1 MQEGEV
7 TDARPASSKS
17 QRTQLLL
24 VEDDP
29 HVLETLAELL
39 ELEGYGV
46 CTAHDA
52 VSALEE
58 LQGHG
63 VSSVLCDLRLRG
75 SMDGYGFARAC
86 RSNPRLAELHLIAL
100 SGYDGDEVRKR
111 AMEAGFD
118 CLLRKPM
125 DLDCLC
131 AAIKQER
138 YFQADRENHKS
149 ETKGRRGR

>member
-7 TDARPASSKS
+7 THARPESSRS
-17 QRTQLLL
+17 QRTRLLL

-39 ELEGYGV
+39 ELEGYRL

-58 LQGHG
+58 LQGHAI
-63 VSSVLCDLRLRG
+63 SSVLCDLKLRG

-86 RSNPRLAELHLIAL
+86 RSNPELAELHLIAL
-100 SGYDGDEVRKR
+100 SGYDGDEVRKL

-118 CLLRKPM
+118 CLLRKPVE
-125 DLDCLC
+125 LERLC
-131 AAIKQER
+131 AAIRQGR
-138 YFQADRENHKS
+138 YFQADRENHKG
-149 ETKGRRGR
+149 ETKGRIGF

>member
-1 MQEGEV
+1 
-7 TDARPASSKS
+7 
-17 QRTQLLL
+17 LL
-24 VEDDP
+24 VEDDR

-58 LQGHG
+58 LQRHAI
-63 VSSVLCDLRLRG
+63 SSVLCDLRLRG

-86 RSNPRLAELHLIAL
+86 RNNPRLANVHLIAL
-100 SGYDGDEVRKR
+100 SGYDGDEVRRR

-118 CLLRKPM
+118 CLLRKPV
-125 DLDCLC
+125 DLDRLR
-131 AAIKQER
+131 AAIEQGR
-138 YFQADRENHKS
+138 PLSGRHREPQP
-149 ETKGRRGR
+149 